1 VGDGSP
7 SPLTKQL
14 TLRSIS
20 GYPILYSLTLHF
32 TRKADSL
39 HEFVVSAKGTL
50 RPNGSVDI
58 VPVGAEEA
66 GDVTYDLTGWYDF
79 ATTQATDPGK

>member
-1 VGDGSP
+1 
-7 SPLTKQL
+7 
-14 TLRSIS
+14 
-20 GYPILYSLTLHF
+20 
-32 TRKADSL
+32 L

-58 VPVGAEEA
+58 VPVGTQEA